1 MVPRAGGS
9 GAGGGPYVA
18 AVRAP
23 QVAPY
28 AAPYAAHLR
37 RRARRADWKWTNLAF
52 RAQYRAL

>member
-1 MVPRAGGS
+1 VPRAGGS

-37 RRARRADWKWTNLAF
+37 RRAHRADWKWTNLAF
-52 RAQYRAL
+52 RAQHRAL